1 MSQEEIQSAA
11 DLTGFVKDLLDQMN
25 KRFETMTTSIVQRID
40 EMKNRIDDLEST
52 VNKLVD
58 ESNQNQ
64 NTNQIP
70 QNLNNQTQ

>member
-11 DLTGFVKDLLDQMN
+11 ELTGFVKNLLDQMN
-25 KRFETMTTSIVQRID
+25 KSFETMTNSIVQRID
-40 EMKNRIDDLEST
+40 EMNNRIDDLEST

-64 NTNQIP
+64 NMKNI
-70 QNLNNQTQ
+70 NNQTQ

>member
-11 DLTGFVKDLLDQMN
+11 ELTGFVKDLLDQMN
-25 KRFETMTTSIVQRID
+25 KRFEIMTTSIVQRID
-40 EMKNRIDDLEST
+40 EMNNRIDDLEST

-64 NTNQIP
+64 NMKNI
-70 QNLNNQTQ
+70 NNQTQ